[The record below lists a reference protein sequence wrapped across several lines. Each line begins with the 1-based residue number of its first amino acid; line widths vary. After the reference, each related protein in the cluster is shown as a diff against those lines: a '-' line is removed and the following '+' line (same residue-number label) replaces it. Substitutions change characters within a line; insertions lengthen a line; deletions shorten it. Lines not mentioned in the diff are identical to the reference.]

1 MSDSAI
7 VNVTSVRS
15 LGERARAAS
24 AILAQTPGAVRRT
37 ALLEMADALDANL
50 ERLVAVNAE
59 DVEAAR
65 GTMTKA
71 LVDRLTLTP
80 SRLAD
85 MSGGLRTITE
95 QPDPVGEVVEEWTRP
110 NGLKIQKIR
119 RPIGVVSVIY
129 EARPNV
135 TADVA
140 GLCIMSGNAV
150 LLRGS
155 SSALRTNVCIT
166 GILVEAAT
174 AAGLPENAIQL
185 VEDTSRESA
194 VELMQLKGLVDLLIP
209 RGGPALIASIEENAT
224 VPYIIDGD
232 GNCHVYVDRAADPE
246 MATNIIVN
254 AKTSKPS
261 VCNAAEK
268 LVVHADLA
276 GSWLPVALGA
286 LTAKGV
292 EIRGDEAVQKLWPS
306 AVPATDDD
314 WGTEYLDLVLA
325 VKVVAGIDE
334 AIDHVNRWGTSNAE
348 AIVTEDVAAAQMFT
362 KRVDSGTVFVNA
374 STRFSDGG
382 QFGYGAEIGISTQ
395 KLHARGPLGLREL
408 TSSGYVVW
416 GTGQVRT

>member
-7 VNVTSVRS
+7 VNITSVRS
-15 LGERARAAS
+15 LGERARIAS
-24 AILAQTPGAVRRT
+24 ALLAQMPGDERRT
-37 ALLEMADALDANL
+37 ALRAMADALDANSD
-50 ERLVAVNAE
+50 RLVAVNQQ

-65 GTMTKA
+65 GTLTKA
-71 LVDRLTLTP
+71 LIDRLTLTP

-95 QPDPVGEVVEEWTRP
+95 QPDPVGQVVEEWTRP

-150 LLRGS
+150 ILRGS
-155 SSALRTNVCIT
+155 SSALQTNICIT
-166 GILVEAAT
+166 EILVEAAT
-174 AAGLPENAIQL
+174 EAGLPENSIQL
-185 VEDTSRESA
+185 VTDTARETT
-194 VELMQLKGLVDLLIP
+194 VELMQLKGLVDLIIP

-232 GNCHVYVDRAADPE
+232 GNCHVYVDKSANPA
-246 MATNIIVN
+246 MATSIVVN

-268 LVVHADLA
+268 LVVHAGMA
-276 GSWLPVALGA
+276 ESWLPDVLAA
-286 LTAKGV
+286 LTEKGV
-292 EIRGDEAVQKLWPS
+292 EIRGDETVQRIWPG
-306 AVPATDDD
+306 AVPATDED
-314 WGTEYLDLVLA
+314 WGTEYLDLVIA
-325 VKVVAGIDE
+325 VKVVDGIDD
-334 AIDHVNRWGTSNAE
+334 AIAHVNRWGTSNAE
-348 AIVTEDVAAAQMFT
+348 AIVTDDPEAAQMFT
-362 KRVDSGTVFVNA
+362 KQVDSGTVFVNA

-395 KLHARGPLGLREL
+395 KLHGRGPLGLREL
-408 TSSGYVVW
+408 TSCGYVVW
-416 GTGQVRT
+416 GTGQIR

>member
-1 MSDSAI
+1 MSDVSI
-7 VNVTSVRS
+7 RT
-15 LGERARAAS
+15 LGERARDAS
-24 AILAQTPGAVRRT
+24 AILAQTPGAIRRT
-37 ALLEMADALDANL
+37 ALLEMADALDANSD
-50 ERLVAVNAE
+50 RLVAVNAE
-59 DVEAAR
+59 DVQAAR
-65 GTMTKA
+65 PAMTKA
-71 LVDRLTLTP
+71 LIDRLTLTP
-80 SRLAD
+80 GRLAA

-110 NGLKIQKIR
+110 NGLKIQKVR

-166 GILVEAAT
+166 KILVEAAT
-174 AAGLPENAIQL
+174 AAGLPEYSVQL
-185 VEDTSRESA
+185 VTDTSRESA
-194 VELMQLKGLVDLLIP
+194 VELMQLKGLVDLIIP
-209 RGGPALIASIEENAT
+209 RGGPALIASIEQNAT

-232 GNCHVYVDRAADPE
+232 GNCHVYVDRAADPQ
-246 MATNIIVN
+246 MATDIIVN

-268 LVVHADLA
+268 LVVHADMA

-286 LTAKGV
+286 LTAAGV

-306 AVPATDDD
+306 AVPATERD

-325 VKVVAGIDE
+325 VKVVHGIDQ
-334 AIDHVNRWGTSNAE
+334 AIEHVNRWGTSNAE
-348 AIVTEDVAAAQMFT
+348 AIVTDDPEAAQMFT
-362 KRVDSGTVFVNA
+362 RRVDSGTVFVNA

>member
-1 MSDSAI
+1 VSGSATAG
-7 VNVTSVRS
+7 VTFVRS
-15 LGERARAAS
+15 LGERAKAAS
-24 AILAQTPGAVRRT
+24 ALLAQIPGDERRT
-37 ALLEMADALDANL
+37 ALRAMADALDANS
-50 ERLVAVNAE
+50 ERLVAVNQE

-65 GTMTKA
+65 GTLTKA
-71 LVDRLTLTP
+71 LIDRLTLTP

-95 QPDPVGEVVEEWTRP
+95 QPDPVGQVVEEWTRP
-110 NGLKIQKIR
+110 NGLKIQKVR

-150 LLRGS
+150 ILRGS
-155 SSALRTNVCIT
+155 SSALRTNICIT
-166 GILVEAAT
+166 EILVEAAT
-174 AAGLPENAIQL
+174 KAGVPENAIQL
-185 VEDTSRESA
+185 VTDTARETT
-194 VELMQLKGLVDLLIP
+194 VELMQLKGLVDLIIP

-232 GNCHVYVDRAADPE
+232 GNCHVYVDRSADPQ
-246 MATNIIVN
+246 MATAIVVN

-261 VCNAAEK
+261 VCNAAET
-268 LVVHADLA
+268 LVVHAALA
-276 GSWLPVALGA
+276 ESWLPGA
-286 LTAKGV
+286 LTALAAKGV
-292 EIRGDEAVQKLWPS
+292 EIRGDETVQRVWPE
-306 AVPATDDD
+306 AVPATEED
-314 WGTEYLDLVLA
+314 WGTEYLDLVIA
-325 VKVVAGIDE
+325 VKVVDGIED

-348 AIVTEDVAAAQMFT
+348 AIVTDDPEAARMFT
-362 KRVDSGTVFVNA
+362 KQVDSGTVFVNA

-408 TSSGYVVW
+408 TSCGYVVW
-416 GTGQVRT
+416 GTGQTR